1 MQKLSTTAIGLL
13 IDLLRDGF
21 ILTND
26 FRFAAPGKA
35 VLIRIG
41 EHNHVDEAWVLDWNT
56 ADHYENGFISEPVE
70 YEFEQTDKGEKT
82 HEENERTVQQN
93 R

>member
-1 MQKLSTTAIGLL
+1 MWYSSIKETTMQKLSTTAISLL

-21 ILTND
+21 VLTND
-26 FRFAAPGKA
+26 YRFAAPGKA

-70 YEFEQTDKGEKT
+70 YEFA
-82 HEENERTVQQN
+82 
-93 R
+93 